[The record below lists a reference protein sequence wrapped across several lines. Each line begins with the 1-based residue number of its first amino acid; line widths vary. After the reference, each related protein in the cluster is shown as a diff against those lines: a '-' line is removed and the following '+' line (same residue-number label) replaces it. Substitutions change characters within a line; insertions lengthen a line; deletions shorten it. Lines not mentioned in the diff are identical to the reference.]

1 MTFFVS
7 HKRTLFWSRL
17 SIIDPCSHTQLREKF
32 QRQWAIR
39 RLHDITR
46 LTGWKTGNQIANGCE
61 GAWRKA
67 AAMGVAPPYE
77 PESES
82 DALRHGYTTRRI
94 DERIQEVDEGQNKP
108 VLQRSD
114 RAHIAFGLLS
124 IDEDF
129 QKLSVED

>member
-1 MTFFVS
+1 
-7 HKRTLFWSRL
+7 
-17 SIIDPCSHTQLREKF
+17 
-32 QRQWAIR
+32 
-39 RLHDITR
+39 
-46 LTGWKTGNQIANGCE
+46 
-61 GAWRKA
+61 
-67 AAMGVAPPYE
+67 MGVAPPYE
-77 PESES
+77 PESEC

-114 RAHIAFGLLS
+114 RAHVAFGLLS

>member
-1 MTFFVS
+1 
-7 HKRTLFWSRL
+7 
-17 SIIDPCSHTQLREKF
+17 
-32 QRQWAIR
+32 
-39 RLHDITR
+39 
-46 LTGWKTGNQIANGCE
+46 
-61 GAWRKA
+61 
-67 AAMGVAPPYE
+67 MGVAPQYE

-94 DERIQEVDEGQNKP
+94 DERIQEVYEGQNLS

-129 QKLSVED
+129 RDLSMGD